1 MTPAVTF
8 VPTHRSRFLVAGQA
22 TAVGERRVDDAG
34 RFLHLEQP
42 ERISR
47 EALARLAE

>member
-1 MTPAVTF
+1 MA
-8 VPTHRSRFLVAGQA
+8 AI